1 MSYLYKFILYYIYI
15 FTYIY
20 IELIYSAL
28 ISEIEFL
35 YIEYNFI
42 IIYFDIYILLDNYL
56 LSI

>member
-1 MSYLYKFILYYIYI
+1 M
-15 FTYIY
+15 Y

-28 ISEIEFL
+28 ISKIEFL